1 MQHVI
6 EIICNG
12 PVYIIMHSNKTAL
25 ENSWSFPVFC
35 LTRKINNS
43 HFVEQKGV
51 EREQV
56 ISLLKHSDIIV
67 NVDLQ

>member
-1 MQHVI
+1 MQF
-6 EIICNG
+6 NKAQKTN
-12 PVYIIMHSNKTAL
+12 YITL
-25 ENSWSFPVFC
+25 F